1 MKKILMV
8 GLIFVFVGCGGGSN
22 SVLMDKNSSVDT
34 IDVTDKNTT
43 DINSS
48 ETIDNNP
55 LPKVASELTIL
66 HNHFSSNTQGWKIF
80 SVGACNIS
88 FDSVENQDQN
98 GSLFV
103 SDRAHTYDGPALN
116 ITSLVEPDKLYII
129 RGYIKQKVATA
140 DNYQVMIKVS
150 SSPVKYLN
158 YNRILVN
165 NTSWNKFRA
174 FVSFTQA
181 EIDAGLEL
189 YINSDTNT
197 NDFYLD
203 EVEIALSNYDAMPK
217 NSDNILKIA
226 NGEIVDKNGTSV
238 TIKGVNIIAYDD
250 DDGSTNDQS
259 AKKFMNYS
267 YYNYDKD
274 DFQKIKAM
282 GFNAVRIA
290 LWYRYFEDESNP
302 YIYKADGFAWLDTV
316 VAWAKEAGIFVM
328 LDMHAPQGGG
338 FQGPNNITA
347 FWSNISYRERFKALW
362 VEMAKHYKDDA
373 TIFAYDII
381 NEPCASKQSA
391 YLTLL
396 GETIDA
402 IRAIDS
408 NHIINVENGFSSDN
422 SPFEL
427 SGYENILYDFHYYD
441 PWSGFTNS
449 NTAVYGSGGIDSVQM
464 RTLFE
469 DYSDYYNSKNLAF
482 NISEFGQ
489 KYANFSSKNSIEWV
503 SDLIDLILEKKG
515 NYFYF
520 SYKGNEFG
528 IYESKNSFSDNS
540 PKNDAL
546 IELLKSK

>member
-302 YIYKADGFAWLDTV
+302 YIYKAEGFAWLDTV

-347 FWSNISYRERFKALW
+347 FWRNSSYRERFKALW